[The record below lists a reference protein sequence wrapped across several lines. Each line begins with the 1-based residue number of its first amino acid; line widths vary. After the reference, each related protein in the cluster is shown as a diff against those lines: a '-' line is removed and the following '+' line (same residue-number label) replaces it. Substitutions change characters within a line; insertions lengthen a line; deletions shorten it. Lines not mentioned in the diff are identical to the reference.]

1 MDTLESAIPAHLRCP
16 RSQPTRTPDGYQPPY
31 PASVARFKPETRQ
44 VVMAYL
50 GLQYVEAAD
59 AGAEVDGARRWLAE
73 SLAGMRGPSHCEHAR
88 YVDEAGFTT
97 RVSIAYWDDVATFDD
112 WFDGSGKAWTD
123 GSAIGGASLG
133 RFIEVLK
140 PSVERFETL
149 FSSDVPE
156 GVAGLATHLSGAIEE
171 HAYWGGMRDRMP
183 AAQADLLQPSGQPG
197 VVTDGLRQRVAPQ
210 ENLCLIRSGQDWTMA
225 EADERRMYLDGV
237 EPVLAAGMVFLRDQG
252 RDIDCHANR
261 YMTVLD
267 DAGQPVEKTFGM
279 SWWRSLVALE
289 RWAESHPTHVAIFGA
304 ALQHLGRLGPNARLK
319 LYHEVTVAT
328 AAQQYFEYF
337 NCHPQ
342 TGMLRAVQG

>member
-16 RSQPTRTPDGYQPPY
+16 RSQARRTPDDYQPPY

-50 GLQYVEAAD
+50 GLQYDDAAD
-59 AGAEVDGARRWLAE
+59 GAADVDAARQWLAV
-73 SLAGMRGPSHCEHAR
+73 SLAGAHGPLRREHAR

-97 RVSIAYWDDVATFDD
+97 LVSIAYWDDAATFDG
-112 WFDGSGKAWTD
+112 WWAGGGKAWTD
-123 GSAIGGASLG
+123 GSVVGGAALG
-133 RFIEVLK
+133 RFVEVLK

-156 GVAGLATHLSGAIEE
+156 GVAGLATGLGGAIEE

-183 AAQADLLQPSGQPG
+183 AAQVDLLQPSGQPG
-197 VVTDGLRQRVAPQ
+197 LVTEGRRQRVEPH

-225 EADERRMYLDGV
+225 EADERRMYLDDV
-237 EPVLAAGMVFLRDQG
+237 EPVLEAGMVFLRDRG
-252 RDIDCHANR
+252 RDIDCYANR

-267 DAGQPVEKTFGM
+267 EAGQPVEKTFGM
-279 SWWRSLVALE
+279 SWWRSLAALE

-337 NCHPQ
+337 NCHPK
-342 TGMLRAVQG
+342 TGMLRAAPG